1 MRWPPMSA
9 AHLHRLAPRRAS
21 WLSPLSLE
29 PSAHRS
35 TRRRRSAGNATHNR
49 KPRPPDRCVTCA
61 PMGCPKPDMYPGGV
75 RAASFCYGYDARACA
90 SGPPQNWPH
99 SRHPQCQPGTCRQ
112 RPTGTHAPFPLS
124 RCRQEPGQRG
134 PRDPIRPPP
143 DCEPSAQPGLT
154 RAGPARRVPLRLA
167 DWRLWGSA
175 RLLQKPAGR
184 RKTSCPWLKGK
195 QTARQLDF
203 APFGTVMEAA
213 SRPEAQRAVIY
224 RAARTAPAP
233 AVAGPPVLAVRT

>member
-1 MRWPPMSA
+1 MKTSETGEKNPGQRITSPSSGNASLASA
-9 AHLHRLAPRRAS
+9 AAWSCAGPQCQPHTCTDWLRAGRPGSAPFPLSRPPIAPPGGAGVRATRPRAPRH
-21 WLSPLSLE
+21 E
-29 PSAHRS
+29 
-35 TRRRRSAGNATHNR
+35 ATEL
-49 KPRPPDRCVTCA
+49 P
-61 PMGCPKPDMYPGGV
+61 PGGG

-99 SRHPQCQPGTCRQ
+99 SRRPQCQPGTCRQ

-154 RAGPARRVPLRLA
+154 RAGPAWRVPLRLA
-167 DWRLWGSA
+167 DWRLEGSA

-184 RKTSCPWLKGK
+184 RKTSCPWLGGK
-195 QTARQLDF
+195 QTAR
-203 APFGTVMEAA
+203 
-213 SRPEAQRAVIY
+213 
-224 RAARTAPAP
+224 ARSTSLRS
-233 AVAGPPVLAVRT
+233 GLS

>member
-21 WLSPLSLE
+21 WLNPPFPLSH
-29 PSAHRS
+29 PPHRS
-35 TRRRRSAGNATHNR
+35 TRRAQECRAARPRAPRHEATELL
-49 KPRPPDRCVTCA
+49 
-61 PMGCPKPDMYPGGV
+61 PGGG

-90 SGPPQNWPH
+90 SGPPQHWPH

-124 RCRQEPGQRG
+124 RCRQAPGQRG

-184 RKTSCPWLKGK
+184 RKTSHRIL
-195 QTARQLDF
+195 QANNRARQIGF
-203 APFGTVMEAA
+203 ASFGTGMKDA
-213 SRPEAQRAVIY
+213 
-224 RAARTAPAP
+224 
-233 AVAGPPVLAVRT
+233 